1 MRYILIVLI
10 AVLFSCKGGTPAV
23 DLSALDLMK
32 HGMPIKIK
40 APADAVVVAD
50 DLGIMKDVTVKGDD
64 NYYIQILSGL
74 ATTTDV
80 SSIKAEQIAEVKNG
94 PFFDEILLDEP
105 NGFIFRKKISEDRIN
120 HDFRY
125 IKIQGDMEYT
135 FQTGLMG
142 QFSEADAKAMYE
154 SVK

>member
-1 MRYILIVLI
+1 MRYLLLILVALL
-10 AVLFSCKGGTPAV
+10 VSCKGGTPTAGY
-23 DLSALDLMK
+23 SGLDLMQ
-32 HGMPIKIK
+32 HGLPIKIK

-50 DLGIMKDVTVKGDD
+50 DMGIMKDVTVKGDD
-64 NYYIQILSGL
+64 NYYVQILSGQ

-80 SSIKAEQIAEVKNG
+80 SAIKAEQLVEVKKG
-94 PFFDEILLDEP
+94 PFFEEILLDEE
-105 NGFIFRKKISEDRIN
+105 NGFIFKKKISEDRIN

-125 IKIQGDMEYT
+125 TKIQGDKEYT

-142 QFSEADAKAMYE
+142 QFSFDDVKMMYE